1 MRSRRHHVQFWLD
14 DKEAKTL
21 ENKLR
26 RCGLTLSAYMR
37 HYINGYTPK
46 DSPPPDYYA
55 MMQELYDMRTSLD
68 RLLHEACSQGFSPE
82 KFDALNDRLDDLILN
97 ITKEMIEPVRIEE
110 VVDGNQS

>member
-14 DKEAKTL
+14 DQEAKTL
-21 ENKLR
+21 ETKLR

-55 MMQELYDMRTSLD
+55 MIQELYDMRTSLD
-68 RLLHEACSQGFSPE
+68 RLLHEARSQGFSPK
-82 KFDALNDRLDDLILN
+82 KFEVLNDRLDDLILN
-97 ITKEMIEPVRIEE
+97 ITKEMIEPRRIENGVE
-110 VVDGNQS
+110 